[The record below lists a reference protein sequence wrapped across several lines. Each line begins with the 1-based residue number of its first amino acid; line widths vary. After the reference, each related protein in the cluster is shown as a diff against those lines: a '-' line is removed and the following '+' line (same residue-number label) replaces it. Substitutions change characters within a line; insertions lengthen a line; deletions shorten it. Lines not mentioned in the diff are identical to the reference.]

1 MGHVNSSNALGIL
14 SFILDAMTKKQS
26 LLFSDRVKS
35 ASVRQKDNNQAVEL
49 LKQLQG
55 NAEQASIEQ
64 KQILAKYTGT
74 GGNLVGEDGLKGSA
88 YEYYTPTEV
97 ASSMWELLK
106 AQGFSG
112 GSVLDPSAG
121 TGIFSATAP
130 KDILMHSVE
139 LSDISGGIN
148 QLVNGSDTH
157 KVTVSPF
164 EQVASSTEDEMF
176 DAVMTNVPF
185 GSNSDRGKNKILDKK
200 YQRDTLEEY
209 FIKRS
214 LDKLRPN
221 GLAMFIVPT
230 KVLDGVKFR
239 KFRQQILIRA
249 DLLGAYRLPNKVFDA
264 TGADVTTDIIV
275 LKKFGRDVGEKINN
289 LFEHGGLSTLVDA
302 QVLDSDIVSGRYFK
316 TYGRHFILGNTVT
329 ASGRFGEVERVVNDD
344 SLSNI
349 LALVKKFPSSRIDYA
364 LLDATAEV
372 EALDVQEGDVRCID
386 GATFTLQNGTWTQ
399 VDTGFNFDSSV
410 LQTPY
415 ALLEANID
423 MDTLALYQSQM
434 LAQQLKQPDWLVL
447 LQDAIAGADK
457 HQLDF
462 WLCILSIIDA
472 LKQPQNNMAYSE
484 RYPTLT
490 KYMTGYAQ
498 AYLNGD
504 YTAKSSDFK
513 RYLKTVSVVF
523 DGSQADGLSRY
534 WHGESD
540 AQVFEQELSAQ
551 QSYEKAIYTGDADHW
566 QVDVQQLKLSN
577 PDFDPMK
584 DHHFCINADGTKV
597 TLARDYYVGNYQEFL
612 TNIER
617 EINQA
622 HDPLIKEKL
631 IHQKNEAKNRVS
643 VVDVKK
649 LQYDLIGTTISIQ
662 VKAQFFNE
670 FVDGSAVLDA
680 EDRLVVESKVS
691 LAELLKY
698 EKADIERGVMNDS
711 NTRLRRFV
719 LNRVFNSINNNQRLS
734 IPSHDS
740 LSKAD
745 GVHLQNM
752 LLEYYNSLNV
762 SFNVWLKSNDQFMAQ
777 LDQAM
782 NAPSNKTFAV
792 ELDDAP
798 LTINGFNPKK
808 TGFVALNNYQ
818 NEEIR
823 RLSRKFSGICG
834 FDVGLGKTLTAL
846 ASVQNMHNIG
856 VKKRTMFVV
865 PSHTISKWQSDV
877 KMAYDNTDDVLV
889 IGTNE
894 MANESVN
901 AKFNATDLS
910 LLVRAEGKK
919 YRKILITVD
928 AFNMIPLRER
938 TIEQHE
944 QENHAKASDRNQD
957 HERQEAHL
965 ATKIKKLNRYES
977 KLAYFEDLGID
988 SLVFDEAQMFK
999 NGKSG
1004 GDSFSRVKGLS
1015 LLSENTLS
1023 TRALSAA
1030 IKSWYVRGMSGSL
1043 NDGVVLL
1050 TATPFTNSPVEIL
1063 TMLSLAIG
1071 DKEAMRLMGGE
1082 TIQTTDDFLSTFASV
1097 QAIPQEN
1104 IIGQQHAPDTFI
1116 GFKNVNLLKSAIH
1129 GIANIQTARERGLK
1143 IPDEHEVQI
1152 AVDLPDVDQVSIN
1165 EMKRFYD
1172 IAKDLLKGGAIV
1184 ASEDEMAKYEQYKA
1198 MTGDID
1204 ETIAHPFNLIGRMS
1218 DVILTGKE
1226 MGLMRITPFD
1236 FEPSDLEVANNVMQK
1251 FNAKKVKIKSER
1263 RFPSVDA
1270 DLVTSKV
1277 VEASD
1282 GSVSEVFT
1290 VQCQVSLDD
1299 QNSRLILNVDHAG
1312 AVAQLLSLVD
1322 QEQLQVKPKLS
1333 AKVQTMVENF
1343 KVEQSSPKYQGLA
1356 KQLIFCDALA
1366 MQQVIKRGLMA
1377 FCGVKPSQIA
1387 IINAQTL
1394 PNGEKGTPDTEQMQA
1409 VQDMFASN
1417 EYLVVIA
1424 NKKAETGIDLQIGT
1438 QAIHHLTTGWTPDS
1452 IQQRNGRGVRQGNQ
1466 QDRVSVYYYNANGTF
1481 DEYKQ
1486 RLISGK
1492 SDWIDQL
1499 MQQGSNV
1506 DGTLTVSRELTK
1518 SDYEELIKANNPD
1531 EIASLMKAKE
1541 DREKSEFLAKTQAQS
1556 KLLYRNMLNSKYQEN
1571 VSFSE
1576 LFFRKAQ
1583 QDFERIFQLVKKQ
1596 QKAIKDSVIQDY
1608 KEKMLAIA
1616 RQYDGLLGD
1625 DNASLKILNAIAS
1638 KVDMSTRYSI
1648 SAKGIVGSIN
1658 PDIGYSD
1665 SIEWVDQ
1672 NESLDHAVFNQVRNI
1687 QSNANNMKMAT
1698 AQAFLDYA
1706 DGPWSISERQQL
1718 VEGGAALDENGVFW
1732 RDLDF
1737 IQSLDGS
1744 QFSYIK
1750 ITTASMGSNQSIA
1763 IPKQWDRRDEYKA
1776 IEPQERQKALD
1787 FMADH
1792 DVALCKEHEIFDVNK
1807 LPRWASTFSKDLVE
1821 VENIVNQRVIA
1832 SQQAWEKEHTSVKTA
1847 RIIDK
1852 KTGRLYCAKGYLHE
1866 LRDTISD
1873 VVDGYNSVF
1882 PFDANDEFL
1891 GRVSI
1896 QNSDLKDLD
1905 IQGLG
1910 RISDTEF
1917 FTDYFAPYLN
1927 AIDQNI
1933 AVPQAW
1939 AESFLSYGLTYRSLQ
1954 SEALTS
1960 AERELVMKAFNEGV
1974 DDAELNRLLNAVMSS
1989 LLNNVVSNTNDL
2001 IDTFKRIAVVK
2012 RWISDMVLLDS
2023 DGQSLEVNQVELA
2036 RRIAITNTRNV
2047 EVIGLKAGD
2056 SKDNVLYQNKNELKK
2071 TVKYAYWSRAG
2082 GMWIVDLASF
2092 EKLINL
2098 QWYDDQ
2104 EIEIVE
2110 AKYK

>member
-1 MGHVNSSNALGIL
+1 MCHVNSSNALDIL
-14 SFILDAMTKKQS
+14 SFILNAMTKKQT

-35 ASVRQKDNNQAVEL
+35 ASVRQKDNNQAVQL
-49 LKQLQG
+49 LRQLQNSG
-55 NAEQASIEQ
+55 ENATIEQ
-64 KQILAKYTGT
+64 KEILAKYTGT

-97 ASSMWELLK
+97 ASSMWDLLK

-164 EQVASSTEDEMF
+164 EQVAFATEDEMF

-221 GLAMFIVPT
+221 GLAMFVVPT

-289 LFEHGGLSTLVDA
+289 LFEHGELSTLVDA
-302 QVLDSDIVSGRYFK
+302 QVLDSDIISGRYFK
-316 TYGRHFILGNTVT
+316 TYGRHFILGDTVT

-372 EALDVQEGDVRCID
+372 EPLDVQEGDTRCVD
-386 GATFTLQNGTWTQ
+386 GATFTLENGAWTQ
-399 VDTGFNFDSSV
+399 VDTVFNFNSNV

-423 MDTLALYQSQM
+423 LDTLALYQSQM
-434 LAQQLKQPDWLVL
+434 LAQQLKQPNWLVF
-447 LQDAIAGADK
+447 LQDAIAGANK
-457 HQLDF
+457 HQFDF

-498 AYLNGD
+498 AYLNGA
-504 YTAKSSDFK
+504 YTPKSSDFK

-523 DGSQADGLSRY
+523 DGSQPDGLSRY
-534 WHGESD
+534 WHGESE

-551 QSYEKAIYTGDADHW
+551 QSYEKAIYTGNADHW
-566 QVDVQQLKLSN
+566 QVDIQQLKLSN
-577 PDFDPMK
+577 PDFDPME

-612 TNIER
+612 TNIEY
-617 EINQA
+617 EISQA

-643 VVDVKK
+643 VIDVKK
-649 LQYDLIGTTISIQ
+649 LQYDLIGTTVSIQ

-670 FVDGSAVLDA
+670 FVDGLAILDA
-680 EDRLVVESKVS
+680 EDRLLVESKVT
-691 LAELLKY
+691 LAELIKY
-698 EKADIERGVMNDS
+698 EKADIERGLMNDS
-711 NTRLRRFV
+711 NTRLRRFI

-734 IPSHDS
+734 VPDHDS
-740 LSKAD
+740 LSKVD
-745 GVHLQNM
+745 HVHLQNM

-808 TGFVALNNYQ
+808 TGFIALNNYQ

-865 PSHTISKWQSDV
+865 PSHTISKWQTDV

-901 AKFNATDLS
+901 SKFNATDLS
-910 LLVRAEGKK
+910 LLVRAQGKK

-928 AFNMIPLRER
+928 AFNMIPLREL
-938 TIEQHE
+938 TIEQHDR
-944 QENHAKASDRNQD
+944 ENNAKAIERNQD
-957 HERQEAHL
+957 HERQDAHL

-977 KLAYFEDLGID
+977 KLAYFEDLGVD

-1082 TIQTTDDFLSTFASV
+1082 TIHTTDDFLSTFASV

-1104 IIGQQHAPDTFI
+1104 ITGQLHAPDTFI

-1152 AVDLPDVDQVSIN
+1152 SVDLPDVDQASIN
-1165 EMKRFYD
+1165 DMKRFYD
-1172 IAKDLLKGGAIV
+1172 IAKDLVKGGAIN
-1184 ASEDEMAKYEQYKA
+1184 ASESDLLKYEQYKA

-1236 FEPSDLEVANNVMQK
+1236 FDPSDIEVANKVMQK
-1251 FNAKKVKIKSER
+1251 FNAKQVKIKSER
-1263 RFPSVDA
+1263 RFPSVD
-1270 DLVTSKV
+1270 DELVTSKF

-1282 GSVSEVFT
+1282 GSVSEIFT

-1333 AKVQTMVENF
+1333 AKVQTMIENF
-1343 KVEQSSPKYQGLA
+1343 KLEQSSPKYQGIT

-1366 MQQVIKRGLMA
+1366 MQQIIKRGLMA
-1377 FCGVKPSQIA
+1377 FCGVRSSQIA

-1417 EYLVVIA
+1417 HYLVVIA

-1452 IQQRNGRGVRQGNQ
+1452 IQQRNGRGVRQGNN

-1499 MQQGSNV
+1499 MQQGTNV

-1518 SDYEELIKANNPD
+1518 RDYEELIKANNPD

-1541 DREKSEFLAKTQAQS
+1541 NREKSEFLAKTQAQS
-1556 KLLYRNMLNSKYQEN
+1556 KLLYRNMMKSKYQEA
-1571 VSFSE
+1571 VGFSA
-1576 LFFRKAQ
+1576 LFFTRAQ
-1583 QDFERIFQLVKKQ
+1583 HDFERIIQLLKKQ
-1596 QKAIKDSVIQDY
+1596 QKAQKDSVIQEY
-1608 KEKMLAIA
+1608 KAKIA
-1616 RQYDGLLGD
+1616 TITQQYDGLLGD
-1625 DNASLKILNAIAS
+1625 DDASSKILNALAS
-1638 KVDMSTRYSI
+1638 KVDISTRYSI
-1648 SAKGIVGSIN
+1648 SAKSIIGSIN
-1658 PDIGYSD
+1658 PEIGYSD

-1672 NESLDHAVFNQVRNI
+1672 NESLDNAVFNQVRNI

-1706 DGPWSISERQQL
+1706 DGPWSLSERQQL
-1718 VEGGAALDENGVFW
+1718 VDGVAALDENGVFW
-1732 RDLDF
+1732 RDLDL

-1750 ITTASMGSNQSIA
+1750 ITSIDNNENIA
-1763 IPKQWDRRDEYKA
+1763 IPKKWDKRDEYKA
-1776 IEPQERQKALD
+1776 IEPKKRQIALD
-1787 FMADH
+1787 FMAHH
-1792 DVALCKEHEIFDVNK
+1792 DLALCKEHKVFDVNK
-1807 LPRWASTFSKDLVE
+1807 LPRWALVFSKDIVE
-1821 VENIVNQRVIA
+1821 VENLVNQRVIEN
-1832 SQQAWEKEHTSVKTA
+1832 QQAWEKEYTSV
-1847 RIIDK
+1847 R
-1852 KTGRLYCAKGYLHE
+1852 TGRIVHKVTGRIYLSKGCLHE
-1866 LRDTISD
+1866 LKDTISD
-1873 VVDGYNSVF
+1873 VVDGYNSIF
-1882 PFDANDEFL
+1882 PFDANSEFL
-1891 GRVSI
+1891 GKVSV
-1896 QNSDLKDLD
+1896 QNIYLKDLD
-1905 IQGLG
+1905 IQGFAKT
-1910 RISDTEF
+1910 SDVYF
-1917 FTDYFAPYLN
+1917 FNESFVPYLDSIN
-1927 AIDQNI
+1927 QTIS
-1933 AVPQAW
+1933 VPEEW
-1939 AESFLSYGLTYRSLQ
+1939 AFSFLSSDLTVRSLQ

-1960 AERELVMKAFNEGV
+1960 SEQGLAVKAFKEGI
-1974 DDAELNRLLNAVMSS
+1974 DNDELNRLLNAVMRS
-1989 LLNNVVSNTNDL
+1989 LFSNVVSNTNDL
-2001 IDTFKRIAVVK
+2001 IDTFKTIAVVK
-2012 RWISDMVLLDS
+2012 RWIADMVLLDS
-2023 DGQSLEVNQVELA
+2023 NGQALEVNQIELA
-2036 RRIAITNTRNV
+2036 NRIAITNTRNV
-2047 EVIGLKAGD
+2047 KVIGLKAGD
-2056 SKDNVLYQNKNELKK
+2056 NKDNILYQNKNALKK

-2082 GMWIVDLASF
+2082 GMWIIDLASF
-2092 EKLINL
+2092 ENLIGL